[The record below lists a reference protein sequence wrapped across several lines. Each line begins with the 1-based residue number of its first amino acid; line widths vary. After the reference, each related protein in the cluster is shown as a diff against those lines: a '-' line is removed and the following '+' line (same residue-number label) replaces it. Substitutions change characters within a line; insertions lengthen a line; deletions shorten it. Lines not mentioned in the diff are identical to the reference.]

1 MYFVDRDLLNER
13 LDYIGRLT
21 KEFEGAEG
29 LALERIC
36 HMLIESTVDVGN
48 MIIDGFI
55 LRDPGSYLD
64 VIEILKT
71 EGAIPEEDQND
82 FKATFEWRNRLV
94 REYTDL
100 DHESMKADFRR
111 HLNAY
116 EQYGSRIHAFAEND
130 GQAVTA
136 FKGE

>member
-1 MYFVDRDLLNER
+1 MYFVDRNLLDER
-13 LDYIGRLT
+13 VDYIEKLT
-21 KEFEGAEG
+21 MELEDAEG
-29 LALERIC
+29 FALERIC

-71 EGAIPEEDQND
+71 EGAIPEADQND
-82 FKATFEWRNRLV
+82 FKVTFGWRNKLV

-100 DHESMKADFRR
+100 DHGSMKADFKK
-111 HLNAY
+111 HLDAY
-116 EQYGSRIHAFAEND
+116 RQYKSRIYAFVEND

>member
-1 MYFVDRDLLNER
+1 MYFVDRKLLNER
-13 LDYIGRLT
+13 LDYIEMLT
-21 KEFEGAEG
+21 SEFEDAEG
-29 LALERIC
+29 FALERIC

-82 FKATFEWRNRLV
+82 FKVTFAWRNKLV
-94 REYTDL
+94 REYTNL
-100 DHESMKADFRR
+100 DHESMRADFKA
-111 HLNAY
+111 HMNAY
-116 EQYGSRIHAFAEND
+116 KKYKSRIYAFAEND

>member
-1 MYFVDRDLLNER
+1 MYFVDGELLDER
-13 LDYIGRLT
+13 LTYIESLT
-21 KEFEGAEG
+21 ENFKDAERF
-29 LALERIC
+29 ALERIC

-71 EGAIPEEDQND
+71 EGAISEADQKD
-82 FKATFEWRNRLV
+82 FEATFKWRNKLN
-94 REYTDL
+94 REYTNL
-100 DHESMKADFRR
+100 DRENMKQDFKN

-116 EQYGSRIHAFAEND
+116 EQYKFRIHAFVEND

-136 FKGE
+136 FKGG

>member
-1 MYFVDRDLLNER
+1 MYFVDRNLLDER
-13 LDYIGRLT
+13 LDYIEKLT
-21 KEFEGAEG
+21 TELEGAEG
-29 LALERIC
+29 FALERIC

-71 EGAIPEEDQND
+71 EGAIPEADQND
-82 FKATFEWRNRLV
+82 FKVTFGWRNKLV

-100 DHESMKADFRR
+100 DHGSMKAEFKN
-111 HLNAY
+111 HLDAY
-116 EQYGSRIHAFAEND
+116 RQYKSRIYAFAEND

-136 FKGE
+136 FKCE

>member
-21 KEFEGAEG
+21 KELDDAEG
-29 LALERIC
+29 FALERIC

-71 EGAIPEEDQND
+71 EGAISEEDQND

-100 DHESMKADFRR
+100 DHESMKADFKR

-116 EQYGSRIHAFAEND
+116 EQYSSRIHAFAEND